1 MYQFLTLKMRI
12 RKKKGKGKLANK
24 TAKSNFSFTNISFY
38 KWHLSEQESTP
49 YMCASTVYSQ
59 FCREKLAIYLSFFFY
74 DCSNIYIF
82 FPMAK
87 PILCKLRHRQQVKT
101 RRKNKLNPFEKLKNK
116 WAFEH
121 IWKVLNNSRGK
132 KMPSKNKNKYHKI
145 NEQKQ
150 KNKSINL
157 KLYKTRIK
165 TEFTRNFIYPL
176 ILYLS
181 NVKTMG

>member
-1 MYQFLTLKMRI
+1 
-12 RKKKGKGKLANK
+12 
-24 TAKSNFSFTNISFY
+24 
-38 KWHLSEQESTP
+38 
-49 YMCASTVYSQ
+49 
-59 FCREKLAIYLSFFFY
+59 
-74 DCSNIYIF
+74 
-82 FPMAK
+82 
-87 PILCKLRHRQQVKT
+87 
-101 RRKNKLNPFEKLKNK
+101 
-116 WAFEH
+116 
-121 IWKVLNNSRGK
+121 
-132 KMPSKNKNKYHKI
+132 MPSKNKNKYHKI